1 MATKNTALK
10 PAKKHKIRTSLMA
23 ADDSAFLN
31 ITSSD
36 DSEPF
41 EPEAAGYAAETEEE
55 SSAPSRLAPEDDA
68 VKIYFESIS
77 KRKLLSGADEIRLA
91 RLAKLNDS
99 QAKQQLV
106 EANLRLVV
114 SVARKY
120 LNRGLP
126 LLDLIQEGNIGL
138 MRAVE
143 KFDPERGFKFSTY
156 ATWWIRQAVSRA
168 ITDKSRT
175 IRIPVHMH
183 DQMGKL
189 RKVVRLERDK
199 LGRNPTIE
207 ELAKASGWSKRKLM
221 STLGAQTDV
230 LSLDI
235 SYREDFDSP
244 LGDLLEDEMS
254 RQPDIETTNKLLSR
268 DINNL
273 LDCLQDRERDVIRL
287 RFGLDS
293 GEPLSLEQSGKVLGF
308 SRERIRQVELRAMQK
323 LRKHSRMKQLGDYLS
338 E

>member
-10 PAKKHKIRTSLMA
+10 IAKKHKTHTKLMA
-23 ADDSAFLN
+23 ADDAAFLSV
-31 ITSSD
+31 TSD
-36 DSEPF
+36 ESEPF
-41 EPEAAGYAAETEEE
+41 EAEPVDYRAEPEEE
-55 SSAPSRLAPEDDA
+55 DNTPGKSLSEDDA

-77 KRKLLSGADEIRLA
+77 KRKLLNGAEEIRLA
-91 RLAKLNDS
+91 RLAKLNDAN
-99 QAKQQLV
+99 AKQRLI

-168 ITDKSRT
+168 ITDKSRA

-183 DQMGKL
+183 DQMSKL

-254 RQPDIETTNKLLSR
+254 RQPDVETTSKLLSN
-268 DINNL
+268 DVNSL
-273 LDCLQDRERDVIRL
+273 LDCLQDRERDVIKL
-287 RFGLDS
+287 RFGLES
-293 GEPLSLEQSGKVLGF
+293 GEPLSLEQSGKILGF